1 MSITDGI
8 HLQVMRTTKN
18 KADYKKN
25 KTKQN
30 TMADE
35 RSAAFQV

>member
-1 MSITDGI
+1 MSITDDI

-18 KADYKKN
+18 KADYKK
-25 KTKQN
+25 TKKN

>member
-18 KADYKKN
+18 KADYKK
-25 KTKQN
+25 KQKN